1 MSLQLQ
7 IRNIIFYYVKS
18 NYNNY
23 LKKHKIK
30 FIENEKIKDV
40 IKRMYIDKKKD
51 LQQFIK
57 TCLNEMMKEDYPKLL
72 VENIIYDIFQDDELA
87 VNRVSLE
94 IQKYQECILNNIC
107 KEYEVTIPIDNDNG
121 IGLKIDFLE
130 DDVVVKNYKRN
141 NNKKLAAEKSG
152 KISIGDSIIKINDID
167 MIKLNTEEKVKIV
180 KEAIKSDSIKIKF
193 RTFVN
198 IEN

>member
-1 MSLQLQ
+1 
-7 IRNIIFYYVKS
+7 
-18 NYNNY
+18 
-23 LKKHKIK
+23 
-30 FIENEKIKDV
+30 
-40 IKRMYIDKKKD
+40 
-51 LQQFIK
+51 
-57 TCLNEMMKEDYPKLL
+57 MKEAIK
-72 VENIIYDIFQDDELA
+72 
-87 VNRVSLE
+87 
-94 IQKYQECILNNIC
+94 CILNNIC